1 MDKKHKAQKSMA
13 GTTTKNA
20 RPGVKN
26 THEKSHV
33 PQKSNANIDKK
44 SHAQTAKVNHKQ
56 TEQVKKTNT
65 TKMEEAEKPVE
76 KQPIQVEKPPVKV
89 EKPPP
94 KVEKPPVKVEKPPPK
109 VEKPPAKVEKTPTVT
124 KTPSSSTASS
134 SNPTVQSVLDS
145 KKANDEKR
153 DLNKKFELL
162 KKENIDLRKK
172 VQDYDTINNELMNEI
187 QESQKSSEH
196 FIKER
201 NDMEIICKKAQQELK
216 LITQRNDELSK
227 KVEELQDDIEIY
239 KEESETKELEK
250 QVLQKEYNDYK
261 AKVELEIKNA
271 KLNQGKNQQT
281 EEKKQE
287 GDNPPQTQ
295 PTAEDNAAVE
305 AKINE
310 LEDIINDLSN
320 QLNTTTEERDYAITY
335 YKGEIEKLNNQI
347 NELTNKASVIP
358 EKDVLIR
365 QLTEKLKEDEGL
377 IEALKN
383 QIALLSPANEM
394 YEELIIEKEELESKL
409 EEIRNENV
417 QLKDAAKDNADM
429 VNELEE
435 MLQLT
440 EQSMK
445 DSKNEALVMKNKC
458 EELELKVKEYEDNQT
473 MLLDKIEDLKN
484 KNKMLKEDHSMLQ
497 GSSQNMN
504 NIWIEYLTSKNIIQ
518 NLKRQTITLDIY
530 MIDNEKFLLRNKIVK
545 NMIPKKLLETGNIAI
560 FDKFLNI
567 NSYRKKAFKL
577 IMNQL
582 NNEILTDDLGVNPN
596 KVEDDKMG
604 KVEGEEKKKVI
615 CFYESTI
622 NILLDFYSY
631 LLKIEIYLCE
641 LSSEQFLKINN
652 ENSFNDVYHSIIG
665 GSSIFNTIINLVKTN
680 NFGIQYKPNVDGL
693 KNINT
698 QIKTEIEALENIE
711 ENNLYLYLITILN
724 YFINISCGFK
734 KERIDIIVEDLD
746 IDEKLKNVADS
757 FFDSNKNFNNIITQL
772 EEKIFDNLSYSLGN
786 NMLDIENISF
796 QDLTKKNTE
805 LETGLSEKKD
815 FVEKYTILIEVFNKV
830 YLVMKEA
837 LEKFEPSKIEEPKKT
852 YEDDRVVLPVPEW
865 NNITD
870 VLYSDLDNITKVTE
884 ELDKSRNTI
893 EDEKKKYMELQIKYE
908 TLEKMKNENDSKLG
922 ELLVKLGKFTQLES
936 TNEENSKKIEKYQKA
951 VVGLQNTVNNFEEK
965 EKEYKAR
972 IEILEKKEKEKRH
985 MKKTIG
991 VDLEKLKLSNGVGE
1005 DGESINGGELL
1016 KTVFLLQKE
1025 RKNYKNKFMKE
1036 KLNKLMEDKDSYVN
1050 KYIQKDYK
1058 LSKKE
1063 NEKDKTMYQN
1073 IQNKVI
1079 NINKGYDK
1087 IRKKLCLPKVFD
1099 LSKQD
1104 YDYEQEKKKQEDEIE
1119 STRIQYMNDV
1129 DGIFFNMFGEKTNSK
1144 TIKEMVN
1151 SDVNKN
1157 LETFA
1162 DKKFLVGKIQ
1172 FNETKI
1178 GDNKNMIEMFSSKNT
1193 LGVPIIINEDG
1204 FKTINQNFIE

>member
-20 RPGVKN
+20 RSGVKN

-65 TKMEEAEKPVE
+65 TKLEEAEKPVE
-76 KQPIQVEKPPVKV
+76 KQPVQVEKPPVKV

-109 VEKPPAKVEKTPTVT
+109 VKKPPAKVEKTPTVT
-124 KTPSSSTASS
+124 KTPSSSTPSS

-295 PTAEDNAAVE
+295 PTAEDNEAVE

-518 NLKRQTITLDIY
+518 NLKRQTITSDIY

-805 LETGLSEKKD
+805 LETELSEKKD

-1157 LETFA
+1157 LEAFA

>member
-56 TEQVKKTNT
+56 TEQVKKANT
-65 TKMEEAEKPVE
+65 TKLEEAEKPVE
-76 KQPIQVEKPPVKV
+76 KQPVQVEKPPVKV

-109 VEKPPAKVEKTPTVT
+109 VEKPPAKVEKTHTVT

-295 PTAEDNAAVE
+295 PTAEDNEAVE

-518 NLKRQTITLDIY
+518 NLKRQTITSDIY

-805 LETGLSEKKD
+805 LETELSEKKD

-1157 LETFA
+1157 LVTFA